1 MDTTYLIGEIG
12 QNHNGSVDIAKK
24 IIDILTEPVVDELFG
39 KKLQGFNAIKLT
51 KRDLNE
57 ELSST
62 QMLRP
67 YTSEHSYGKTYG
79 EHRAFLE
86 LSNEEHFEVYTYAKE
101 KGFEV
106 IETLCARGCLSL
118 LNYFVPDRLK
128 VASRDLTNIPL
139 LSALAETKVP
149 IVISTGMA
157 GKAELDDALNIITK
171 CHSEISILHCLS
183 QYPSEYENLNLY
195 TISYLIENYPQFT
208 IGYSDHSIGIMVPAV
223 AVALGAK
230 IIEKHIT
237 LDRNMKGTDHK
248 MSLGPDGIHRMTR
261 DIRNIEL
268 SLGEKDIILSDAVQ
282 ATREKLERSIAS
294 IAEIKKGSIIKESDI
309 HMLSPGDGFKWNEKE
324 KVIGKKAKVDIPE
337 NEIIYSNMLEL

>member
-1 MDTTYLIGEIG
+1 M
-12 QNHNGSVDIAKK
+12 
-24 IIDILTEPVVDELFG
+24 
-39 KKLQGFNAIKLT
+39 
-51 KRDLNE
+51 
-57 ELSST
+57 
-62 QMLRP
+62 
-67 YTSEHSYGKTYG
+67 
-79 EHRAFLE
+79 
-86 LSNEEHFEVYTYAKE
+86 
-101 KGFEV
+101 
-106 IETLCARGCLSL
+106 
-118 LNYFVPDRLK
+118 
-128 VASRDLTNIPL
+128 
-139 LSALAETKVP
+139 
-149 IVISTGMA
+149 
-157 GKAELDDALNIITK
+157 
-171 CHSEISILHCLS
+171 
-183 QYPSEYENLNLY
+183 NLY

-248 MSLGPDGIHRMTR
+248 MSLGPDGIRRMTR